1 MKRVAHI
8 AKNHEEARQC
18 DIKQAIEM
26 TVEERQEAAAALKQ
40 RVYGDVPDVRAWHK
54 NKKK

>member
-1 MKRVAHI
+1 MKRVVHI
-8 AKNHEEARQC
+8 AKNHEEARQW
-18 DIKQAIEM
+18 DIKKAIEM

-40 RVYGDVPDVRAWHK
+40 RVYGDVPNVRAWHK